1 MGVWLRTDETEE
13 SVSALEMLR
22 DSLVKVNEDVYQWKW
37 AVIAAHNALQGFMV
51 LALRN
56 GNNLAV
62 MSEKAA
68 GQWLEAYR
76 EEKPLP
82 EERLDSF
89 LNLYKKIQGEY
100 MLTLVTAKKLNATPK
115 QSRSTKKLNE
125 LRNEFIH
132 FVPKGW
138 SLEVSGLPEIC
149 LHVMEIIKFLGWES
163 NNILWYKPALRA
175 KAELLMSEINV
186 VLKGIESAYLKS
198 S

>member
-115 QSRSTKKLNE
+115 QSRSTKN
-125 LRNEFIH
+125 
-132 FVPKGW
+132 
-138 SLEVSGLPEIC
+138 
-149 LHVMEIIKFLGWES
+149 
-163 NNILWYKPALRA
+163 
-175 KAELLMSEINV
+175 
-186 VLKGIESAYLKS
+186 
-198 S
+198 

>member
-1 MGVWLRTDETEE
+1 VGVWLRTDETEE
-13 SVSALEMLR
+13 SVSALAMLK

-56 GNNLAV
+56 GNNLAI

-68 GQWLEAYR
+68 GKWLEAYR

-89 LNLYKKIQGEY
+89 HNLYKKIQGEY
-100 MLTLVTAKKLNATPK
+100 MLTLVTAKKLNATPE

-163 NNILWYKPALRA
+163 NNILWYKPALRT
-175 KAELLMSEINV
+175 KAELLISEINMA
-186 VLKGIESAYLKS
+186 LKEIESIYQKS